1 VDIMVKIAEE
11 KIREAIRNGEFDNLP
26 GKGKPLQLEDL
37 SRVPPEL
44 RASYIVLKNAGVLP
58 EELQIKKEII
68 NLQRLLEC
76 CMEENEKMEM
86 RRNLNEK
93 VMRFEMLMER
103 RRISKP
109 VLSSYRSKIHKKLGA
124 SRVHPLWE

>member
-1 VDIMVKIAEE
+1 MDIMVKIAEE